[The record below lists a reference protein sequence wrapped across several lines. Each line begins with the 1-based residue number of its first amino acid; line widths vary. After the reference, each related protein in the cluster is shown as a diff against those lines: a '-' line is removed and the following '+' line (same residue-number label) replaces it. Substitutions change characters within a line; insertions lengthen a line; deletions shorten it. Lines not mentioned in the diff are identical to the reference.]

1 MSQHQ
6 PIEHINPALIVVLTL
21 ATCGLYSLY
30 LLYRWIIALND
41 YSINGKKIMEPGLAV
56 LLTLIT
62 LGIAGIYFQYEIA
75 RQIQV
80 LAKDKPAAGLL
91 RSTQLREPRKNLKEI
106 VLYGNIISLA
116 IAFASSGTLSAISFI
131 FDFWLILEIQSGMEY
146 CFGVSVNDA

>member
-1 MSQHQ
+1 
-6 PIEHINPALIVVLTL
+6 
-21 ATCGLYSLY
+21 
-30 LLYRWIIALND
+30 
-41 YSINGKKIMEPGLAV
+41 MEPGLAV

-80 LAKDKPAAGLL
+80 LAKDKPAAVLL